1 MLTVTFGGR
10 GANEYF
16 IEGEQRNE
24 SKGEASLHWQKQL
37 FQILLPVGAFH
48 HSTKR
53 FLSLQIHFFIS
64 YIRSGSFNRYREPNV
79 LVWILSGY
87 QG

>member
-24 SKGEASLHWQKQL
+24 SKGEASLVYNNAEAVVSNPAPGWRFPSFDQKVPVATDTL
-37 FQILLPVGAFH
+37 FHI
-48 HSTKR
+48 
-53 FLSLQIHFFIS
+53 IH
-64 YIRSGSFNRYREPNV
+64 
-79 LVWILSGY
+79 
-87 QG
+87 

>member
-1 MLTVTFGGR
+1 M
-10 GANEYF
+10 
-16 IEGEQRNE
+16 EGEQREE

-53 FLSLQIHFFIS
+53 FLSLQIHFFILKKRQ
-64 YIRSGSFNRYREPNV
+64 IEQPNQ
-79 LVWILSGY
+79 WCGFGTGIKAG
-87 QG
+87 